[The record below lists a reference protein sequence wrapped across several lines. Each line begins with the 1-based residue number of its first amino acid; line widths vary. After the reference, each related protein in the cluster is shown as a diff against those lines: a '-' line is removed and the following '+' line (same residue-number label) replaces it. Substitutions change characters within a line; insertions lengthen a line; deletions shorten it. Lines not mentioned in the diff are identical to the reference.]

1 MTKNTY
7 NIELTL
13 KCRLVEDAEVI
24 QELAEAIAE
33 ADKAGNKA
41 AMGIMAGAMD
51 DLNKVPEIVIKAS
64 LREQLKVVLSR
75 VGFDRIEVSGKVTP
89 KKDNFALIE
98 AAEKT
103 YL

>member
-1 MTKNTY
+1 MSKNTY
-7 NIELTL
+7 NIELTI
-13 KCRLVEDAEVI
+13 KCRLVEDADFMM
-24 QELAEAIAE
+24 QLAKAVAE

-51 DLNKVPEIVIKAS
+51 DLNKVAEIVIKGS
-64 LREQLKVVLSR
+64 MREQLKEVLGEA
-75 VGFDRIEVSGKVTP
+75 GFDRIQISGKVTP